1 MKKVKE
7 SSKQLIK
14 GASIVMIGLFLG
26 KLISY
31 IYTILIA
38 RIGSE
43 VFGLYSLGISI
54 TSFLI
59 VISLFGLNSGIVR
72 YISYYRTKGDEPRIR
87 GIIRSSLKIAIP
99 LSIFFFFILFIFS
112 SFISNKI
119 FHNSDL
125 TFVLKILAIT
135 IPIIVITEI
144 FLSIFTAFKKI
155 EYKVCIV
162 EVFEKL
168 IRIITAFILIYIGFT
183 LKAAIFSYVISIIIS
198 LILSAYFLQKVFHF
212 FKNNIKTIEIKKEL
226 LFYSFPLLF
235 SGVLIS
241 IVKWIDTI
249 MIGFFRSVSEV
260 GVYNVALSTSYLMVI
275 IPTAIMSLF
284 LPIITENYSKKKY
297 KEIKDISKNVI
308 RWIFTLNIIAFTFI
322 LTFSKEILRLM
333 FGQEYTLGNSSLII
347 LSIGYLIFSFAHVHS
362 NYLIMIKKTKL
373 ILLINLAMVLL
384 NISLNL
390 YLIPSYGIIGG
401 AIATS
406 LSLIISYVLSFY
418 FSYRFSKIN
427 PYDLKLAKPLL
438 ASLIP
443 FFAILFTK
451 GLFSINM
458 VTIIIS
464 GIIFLIFYILILFII
479 KGIDKEDLEI
489 IKLIRNKLK

>member
-1 MKKVKE
+1 MKRVKE

-14 GASIVMIGLFLG
+14 GAGIVMIGLFLG

-99 LSIFFFFILFIFS
+99 LSIFFFLILFIFS
-112 SFISNKI
+112 NIISNKI

-125 TFVLKILAIT
+125 TFVLKFLAVT

-155 EYKVCIV
+155 EYKVYIV

-168 IRIITAFILIYIGFT
+168 IRIIAAFILIYIGFT
-183 LKAAIFSYVISIIIS
+183 LKAAIFSYVISITIS
-198 LILSAYFLQKVFHF
+198 LILSAYFLHKVFHF
-212 FKNNIKTIEIKKEL
+212 FRNNIKTIEIKKEL

-241 IVKWIDTI
+241 VVKWIDTI

-260 GVYNVALSTSYLMVI
+260 GIYNVALSTSYLMVI

-308 RWIFTLNIIAFTFI
+308 RWIFTLNIIAFTLI

-347 LSIGYLIFSFAHVHS
+347 LLIGYLIFSFAHVHS

-390 YLIPSYGIIGG
+390 YLIPLYGIIGG

-406 LSLIISYVLSFY
+406 LSLIVSYILSFY
-418 FSYRFSKIN
+418 FSYKFSKIN
-427 PYDLKLAKPLL
+427 PYDLKLVKPLL
-438 ASLIP
+438 ASLIT
-443 FFAILFTK
+443 FFVVLFIK
-451 GLFSINM
+451 GLFSIN
-458 VTIIIS
+458 IITMIVLN
-464 GIIFLIFYILILFII
+464 IIFLIFYILILFTI
-479 KGIDKEDLEI
+479 KGVDKEDIEI
-489 IKLIRNKLK
+489 MKLIRNKLK